1 MRRREFISLLGGAA
15 SLPRGA
21 HAQQPAMATIG
32 FLGPASPG
40 PYEPYVPGFLR
51 GLKEIGYFEGQNVTV
66 EYRWAENQ
74 NDRLPALAA
83 ELVRRQVSVIATL
96 GTGTMAAK
104 AATTTIPIVFLLGED
119 PVRLG
124 LVGSLARPEGNLTGL
139 NLFSGELTAKRL
151 EILREL
157 LPSAKRVAVLVN
169 PTGPNAE
176 TTVREREVG
185 WQCHGLGYPDFQR

>member
-1 MRRREFISLLGGAA
+1 MRRREFISLLGDAAALPLGA
-15 SLPRGA
+15 G
-21 HAQQPAMATIG
+21 AQQPAMPIIG

-40 PYEPYVPGFLR
+40 PYEPYVAGFLR

-74 NDRLPALAA
+74 NDRLPALAT

-104 AATTTIPIVFLLGED
+104 SATTTIPIVFLLGED

-124 LVGSLARPEGNLTGL
+124 LVAS
-139 NLFSGELTAKRL
+139 
-151 EILREL
+151 
-157 LPSAKRVAVLVN
+157 
-169 PTGPNAE
+169 
-176 TTVREREVG
+176 
-185 WQCHGLGYPDFQR
+185 PDPKGT